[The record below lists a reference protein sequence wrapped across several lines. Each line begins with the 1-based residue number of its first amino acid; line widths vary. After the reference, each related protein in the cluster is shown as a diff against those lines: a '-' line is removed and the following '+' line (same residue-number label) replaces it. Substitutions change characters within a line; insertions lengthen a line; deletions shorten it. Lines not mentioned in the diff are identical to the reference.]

1 MNIDALPTAQLRLL
15 VERMQEGA
23 VTFSRAG
30 IILYCNERF
39 AALVKRPAQSLIGS
53 SIQRFLD
60 DWVTDALQLSSD
72 SPNFPRTA
80 CRVSVR
86 TEDGTVVPASMLL
99 EELPGNVQQP
109 AVLCAT
115 FIDLTAGSERG
126 LQEALGQLAG
136 SVAHDFNNLLQVL
149 SGGLQV
155 IGKQLDQARR
165 DRVAGAMSQAIERG
179 ARLCRELLAFSRRQD
194 LNAQPIDLKGLI
206 EGMRELLDQGL
217 LPSVR
222 MEYDFPANLWPVE
235 VDAGELELVI
245 VNLARNARDALPA
258 GGLIRL
264 AARNAPGLQEHGL
277 NGDFVR
283 IDIRDDGIGM
293 TPEELAHVFEP
304 FFTNRHVGRGS
315 GLGLAQAHGFARASG
330 GAIKIASTANTALR
344 GTTASLF
351 LPRTLRTP
359 GIIVKMDTA
368 EESVVQASGQVLL
381 VEDDDQVAELTV
393 EMIKQLGY
401 DATRVASAEA
411 ALGALAERRHVDI
424 VFSDVMMPGRMNG
437 VQLAQEIRR
446 RRPGLPV
453 LLTSGYIEPSNRS
466 AAQPTKIIAKPYH
479 LEQLRDALAAATRD
493 ARNSVREH

>member
-15 VERMQEGA
+15 IERMQEGA
-23 VTFSRAG
+23 VTLSRAG
-30 IILYCNERF
+30 VILYCNERF
-39 AALVKRPAQSLIGS
+39 AALVKCQAQSLIGS

-60 DWVTDALQLSSD
+60 DSVTDALQLSSD

-86 TEDGTVVPASMLL
+86 TEDGSIVPASMLL

-115 FIDLTAGSERG
+115 FIDLTMGI
-126 LQEALGQLAG
+126 EALGQLAG
-136 SVAHDFNNLLQVL
+136 GVAHDFNNLLQVL

-155 IGKQLDQARR
+155 IGKQRDQAQR
-165 DRVAGAMSQAIERG
+165 DRVAGVMSKAIERG
-179 ARLCRELLAFSRRQD
+179 ARLCRELLTFSRRQD
-194 LNAQPIDLKGLI
+194 LKAQPIDLKGLI
-206 EGMRELLDQGL
+206 EGMREPLDHGL
-217 LPSVR
+217 ASVC

-235 VDAGELELVI
+235 VDAGELEPVI
-245 VNLARNARDALPA
+245 LNLARNARDALPE
-258 GGLIRL
+258 GGLIRI

-283 IDIRDDGIGM
+283 LDIRDDGIGM
-293 TPEELAHVFEP
+293 TPEALAHVFEP
-304 FFTNRHVGRGS
+304 FFTTQHIGRGS

-330 GAIKIASTANTALR
+330 GAIKIASTALR

-368 EESVVQASGQVLL
+368 GESAVQASGQVLL

-411 ALGALAERRHVDI
+411 ALGALAERRRVDI
-424 VFSDVMMPGRMNG
+424 VFSDVMMPGRMDG

-453 LLTSGYIEPSNRS
+453 LLTSGYIEPASRN
-466 AAQPTKIIAKPYH
+466 AAKPTKIIAKPYH

-493 ARNSVREH
+493 ARNPVREH